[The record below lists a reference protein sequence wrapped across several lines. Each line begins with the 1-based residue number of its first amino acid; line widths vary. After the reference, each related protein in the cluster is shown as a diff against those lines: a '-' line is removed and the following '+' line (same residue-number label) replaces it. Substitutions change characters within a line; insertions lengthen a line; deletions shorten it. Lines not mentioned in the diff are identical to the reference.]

1 MSTAST
7 FADQLR
13 TWRNRRRLSQLALA
27 SDAGLSQRHLS
38 FLESGK
44 ARPSRDMVERLAIHL
59 AVPPRETSALLVAA
73 GFAPLAETRA
83 IDHPEMEIALGVVE
97 MILNGHAPHP
107 SIAVDRHWTLL
118 RANAA
123 ARFLL
128 AGVTP
133 TLLAGPVN
141 VLRVSLHPD
150 GLAPRILN
158 FRQWR
163 SHILHRLSA
172 QVETS
177 GDTELAAL
185 HDEIASYPVPP
196 GARPY
201 RPFGEDRHAGIA
213 IPLQLASVAGTLS
226 FLSTTTVF
234 GTAVD
239 IQLSELVIESF
250 FPADAETAAV
260 MTRIAA
266 QEEPA

>member
-1 MSTAST
+1 MNTASA
-7 FADQLR
+7 FATQLR
-13 TWRNRRRLSQLALA
+13 SWRNRRRLSQLALA

-44 ARPSRDMVERLAIHL
+44 ARPSRDMVERLAAHL

-73 GFAPLAETRA
+73 GFAPTTETRP
-83 IDHPEMEIALGVVE
+83 IDHPEMEAALGVVG
-97 MILNGHAPHP
+97 MILDGHAPHP
-107 SIAVDRHWTLL
+107 SLAVDRHWNLL

-128 AGVTP
+128 VGVAP
-133 TLLAGPVN
+133 ALLTEPVN
-141 VLRVSLHPD
+141 VLRVSLHPE

-177 GDTELAAL
+177 GDTQLAAL
-185 HDEIASYPVPP
+185 HDEIAGYPTPP
-196 GARPY
+196 GASPY
-201 RPFGEDRHAGIA
+201 RPFGQDRHAGIA
-213 IPLQLASVAGTLS
+213 IPLQLASDAGTLS

-239 IQLSELVIESF
+239 VLLSELVIESF
-250 FPADAETAAV
+250 FPADAETAAA

-266 QEEPA
+266 QTGGD